1 MRLLVAMLALA
12 LALAPALAAHVTGVP
27 VPRRRVVRVLMDIL
41 PGRVLLLR
49 GALGQ
54 GESPRHAG
62 ERAAEKSS
70 SQGACELAPGASCV
84 TERLSQKIELI
95 AFQSHDPSSR

>member
-12 LALAPALAAHVTGVP
+12 PALAAHVIGVP
-27 VPRRRVVRVLMDIL
+27 VLRRRVMRVLMDML

-54 GESPRHAG
+54 GEPRRHAG

-70 SQGACELAPGASCV
+70 SQGACDLPPGASCV
-84 TERLSQKIELI
+84 TERLGQKIELI